1 MRAAIVGG
9 LVMTSLAAFVF
20 ACGSDDNN
28 SSTSNTTDA
37 GTNTTTRP
45 PTTTSDAGSTTTYP
59 TTYAGCGVFPRD
71 SAWNQDVSTL
81 AVDTAL
87 TQVLADNYDNDTVGI
102 NFGRSGD
109 GLGYI
114 INKGAAATTQAAFTL
129 YSYYSD
135 AERNQADKVACPAGI
150 TGDTCYPIPLTAKST
165 MANNDQFLLF
175 LDTNGAPNNCTVY
188 EVSDLTQIEATNEEV
203 DFTSKWSLNSS
214 ALKTAQFRSASL
226 SGTSIFAGLLKRED
240 VTKGTVTHAL
250 RVTMPSNRI
259 RNAFVSPATHSS
271 GNNSD
276 TERFPMGTRLRLKA
290 SVVETEFTGDA
301 LIIVRGLKKYGV
313 IVADDNNRAGNSSKP
328 IVIDGEQDESWNVQ
342 EDGNGLSTTLGDKLQ
357 ITDFE
362 VVNTNQAAVTQ
373 TTTH

>member
-28 SSTSNTTDA
+28 NSSNNNNTDA
-37 GTNTTTRP
+37 GTTTTTRP
-45 PTTTSDAGSTTTYP
+45 PTTTSDAGSTTTFP

-87 TQVLADNYDNDTVGI
+87 TQVLTDNYDGDTIGI
-102 NFGRSGD
+102 NFGRAGD
-109 GLGYI
+109 ELGYI
-114 INKGAAATTQAAFTL
+114 INKGAAATTQAAFRIYNDT
-129 YSYYSD
+129 
-135 AERNQADKVACPAGI
+135 ERAQIDKVACPAG
-150 TGDTCYPIPLTAKST
+150 TTADTCYPIPLTSKST
-165 MANNDQFLLF
+165 FTKNDSKYLLF
-175 LDTNGAPNNCTVY
+175 LDTTGAPNNCTVY
-188 EVSDLTQIEATNEEV
+188 EVADLSQVEAENDVE
-203 DFTSKWSLNSS
+203 FTSKWPLNSS
-214 ALKTAQFRSASL
+214 ALKTVQFRSTSL

-259 RNAFVSPATHSS
+259 RNAFVSPATHS
-271 GNNSD
+271 NATRSD

-290 SVVETEFTGDA
+290 SVAETEFTGDA

-313 IVADDNNRAGNSSKP
+313 IVADDNNRAGNSSQP

-342 EDGNGLSTTLGDKLQ
+342 EDSNGLSSTLGDKVK

-373 TTTH
+373 TH